1 MYSVILFSFN
11 VWQGDQW
18 GAMVSRL
25 LLTVPMHTVTAMMIA
40 WGMKN
45 KVGWVGLAVAMLGHG
60 LFNYF
65 SSMNLLWTQ

>member
-1 MYSVILFSFN
+1 
-11 VWQGDQW
+11 
-18 GAMVSRL
+18 
-25 LLTVPMHTVTAMMIA
+25 MHTVTAMMIA